1 MSKNRIGNAIL
12 DKIPRQMAGAME
24 IVHAARFGKHEKLLE
39 CIRADKA
46 AVKAAVDE
54 VSIEYYSQ

>member
-1 MSKNRIGNAIL
+1 
-12 DKIPRQMAGAME
+12 MAGAME